1 MEALIMANIKRRIS
15 ALAAAFMMMGA
26 VTVPSAA
33 KYVTKEAAVTA
44 SAAEDYFI
52 LYNYGPT
59 KFRADVKAKTKF
71 REYPCKGS
79 KAVASVSKRTYG
91 DKVYFIY
98 YASTDDGI
106 WYYSQYD
113 KGWVRE
119 SDIIS

>member
-1 MEALIMANIKRRIS
+1 MEALIMTNLKRRIS

-33 KYVTKEAAVTA
+33 KYVTKESAVTA

-52 LYNYGPT
+52 VYNYGPT
-59 KFRADVKAKTKF
+59 KFRADVRAKTKF
-71 REYPCKGS
+71 RAYPCIGS
-79 KAVASVSKRTYG
+79 KVVASVSKRTYG
-91 DKVYFIY
+91 DKVYFTY

-113 KGWVRE
+113 NGWVRE
-119 SDIIS
+119 SDIIN